1 MTTDRQFSL
10 PGADMSRRQLLD
22 QTRANLTEAMEE
34 IQRALSL
41 PGARRGRIWAL
52 GMVDRLR
59 VLAEAFDQHA
69 SISEG
74 ALEDLVEDAP
84 QLDQVVVELESEHA
98 ELTLMLGEE
107 LCRLRREPSAPET
120 AWIQEMKADLDATV
134 RALLNH
140 QEREACFVHDSQEIE
155 TGGGD

>member
-1 MTTDRQFSL
+1 MTTNRQFSL
-10 PGADMSRRQLLD
+10 PGADLSRRTTLD
-22 QTRANLTEAMEE
+22 QSRADLSAALEE
-34 IQRALSL
+34 LQGAIAA

-52 GMVDRLR
+52 SMVDRLR
-59 VLAEAFDQHA
+59 VLAEAFERHA
-69 SISEG
+69 ELSEG

-84 QLDQVVVELESEHA
+84 QLDHVVIELEGEHA

-120 AWIQEMKADLDATV
+120 AWIEEMKADLDATV
-134 RALLNH
+134 KALLHH
-140 QEREACFVHDSQEIE
+140 QEKEECFVFDSQEIE